1 MYRPPS
7 ATSDWTDQVEQSL
20 DEANTEI
27 KEIILLGDLNFNILN
42 KTGHVKTWLQKTENL
57 NFSQLVLSP
66 TRVTDSPET
75 IIDLV
80 YSNVPDNIVSV
91 SVPHYSISDH
101 YPVCVTRKLSNS
113 FDRGPVHKFINYR
126 ETKSFNESDFI
137 NELEEQPW
145 TVLNIFDTANDA
157 PDYFITIFNTVLN
170 KHAPK
175 KKRRVK
181 KSKQPNWMNSNIMV
195 ARKTRDSIDK
205 SKIMA
210 QYRVWRNR
218 TNSLI
223 QNAKKRVL
231 FPKYQQKLQK
241 PQMPMTK
248 FT

>member
-27 KEIILLGDLNFNILN
+27 KEIILLGDLNSNILN

-113 FDRGPVHKFINYR
+113 LI
-126 ETKSFNESDFI
+126 E
-137 NELEEQPW
+137 
-145 TVLNIFDTANDA
+145 
-157 PDYFITIFNTVLN
+157 
-170 KHAPK
+170 
-175 KKRRVK
+175 
-181 KSKQPNWMNSNIMV
+181 
-195 ARKTRDSIDK
+195 
-205 SKIMA
+205 A
-210 QYRVWRNR
+210 QY
-218 TNSLI
+218 TNL
-223 QNAKKRVL
+223 
-231 FPKYQQKLQK
+231 
-241 PQMPMTK
+241 
-248 FT
+248 